1 MKKMILVISAVLMM
15 ASSSYANT
23 VSQDCGCGLGRVLIG
38 GKQGLVWNLIGTFLN
53 HALCGNQTLGMTTGT
68 LGCDTGG
75 KIVMNERLEIFVA
88 DNRDNLAQDIA
99 AGKGETLSALAEI
112 AQVAPDNQDR
122 MFSALQSSFDAIYPD
137 ANVSDKHV
145 VTVINDI
152 VASI

>member
-1 MKKMILVISAVLMM
+1 MKKMILVISVVLMM

-23 VSQDCGCGLGRVLIG
+23 VSQDCGCGLGRVVLG
-38 GKQGLVWNLIGTFLN
+38 EKTGLVWNLLGTFLN
-53 HALCGNQTLGMTTGT
+53 GICGNQTFGMTTGT

-112 AQVAPDNQDR
+112 AQISPDNQDR

>member
-1 MKKMILVISAVLMM
+1 MKKMILVMTVVLMM
-15 ASSSYANT
+15 AGSAFANT

-38 GKQGLVWNLIGTFLN
+38 EKQGLVWNLLGTFLN
-53 HALCGNQTLGMTTGT
+53 GICGNQTFGMTTGT

-75 KIVMNERLEIFVA
+75 KIVMNERMEHFVA

-99 AGKGETLSALAEI
+99 SGKGETLAALAEI
-112 AQVAPDNQDR
+112 AQVAPENQGR
-122 MFSALQSSFDAIYPD
+122 MFSMLQSSFDAIYPD

>member
-1 MKKMILVISAVLMM
+1 MKKMIVVISAVLMM

-23 VSQDCGCGLGRVLIG
+23 VSQDCGCGLGRELIG
-38 GKQGLVWNLIGTFLN
+38 QKEGLVWNLLGTFLN
-53 HALCGNQTLGMTTGT
+53 GICGNQTFGMTSGT
-68 LGCDTGG
+68 LGCNTGG
-75 KIVMNERLEIFVA
+75 KMVMNEQLEIFVA

-99 AGKGETLSALAEI
+99 SGKGETLSALAEI
-112 AQVAPDNQDR
+112 TQISPDNQGR
-122 MFSALQSSFDAIYPD
+122 MFSALQSNFNAIYPD

>member
-1 MKKMILVISAVLMM
+1 MILVISVVMMM
-15 ASSSYANT
+15 ASSGYANT
-23 VSQDCGCGLGRVLIG
+23 VSQDCGCGLGKVLIG
-38 GKQGLVWNLIGTFLN
+38 QKEGLVWGLLGTFLN
-53 HALCGNQTLGMTTGT
+53 GICGNQTFGMTTGT

-99 AGKGETLSALAEI
+99 AGKGETLNALVEI
-112 AQVAPDNQDR
+112 AQVSSDNQEKI
-122 MFSALQSSFDAIYPD
+122 FSMLQSNFDAIYPD

-152 VASI
+152 VTSI

>member
-1 MKKMILVISAVLMM
+1 MKKMILVISVVLMM
-15 ASSSYANT
+15 ASSGFANT
-23 VSQDCGCGLGRVLIG
+23 VSQDCGCGLGRELIG
-38 GKQGLVWNLIGTFLN
+38 QKEGLVWGVLGTFLN
-53 HALCGNQTLGMTTGT
+53 GICGNQTFGMTSGT

-88 DNRDNLAQDIA
+88 DNRDNLANDIA

-112 AQVAPDNQDR
+112 AQVSPDNQGR
-122 MFSALQSSFDAIYPD
+122 MFSALQSNFDTIYPD